1 VIDSSGFGTRL
12 RAARIAAGMS
22 LAEVS
27 AASGLS
33 ISFLS
38 HVETGKSDITI
49 SKLIRL
55 LDVYKVPLGD
65 ILPDSAAEDPVVL
78 RAGEQPKFASPIE
91 GIDMYLLGPTTSSH
105 MTPLFVTYSP
115 GGRSAEY
122 GRHPG
127 EEFIYVI
134 DGSIRLEIE
143 GRDPVILNPGDS
155 AYYRGDQKHAHFNVG
170 GTNASLCAVVSPPHG
185 GPSVEVGQ
193 IASEG

>member
-1 VIDSSGFGTRL
+1 
-12 RAARIAAGMS
+12 MS

-55 LDVYKVPLGD
+55 LDLYKVPLGEV
-65 ILPDSAAEDPVVL
+65 LPDPAADDPVVL

-91 GIDMYLLGPTTSSH
+91 GIDVYLLGPTGAKH
-105 MTPLFVTYSP
+105 MTPLLVTYAP

-122 GRHPG
+122 ASHPG

-134 DGSIRLEIE
+134 EGTIR
-143 GRDPVILNPGDS
+143 
-155 AYYRGDQKHAHFNVG
+155 
-170 GTNASLCAVVSPPHG
+170 
-185 GPSVEVGQ
+185 
-193 IASEG
+193 

>member
-1 VIDSSGFGTRL
+1 MIDSSGFGTRL
-12 RAARIAAGMS
+12 RAARTAVGMS
-22 LAEVS
+22 LADVS

-65 ILPDSAAEDPVVL
+65 VLPDSDAEDPVVL

-91 GIDMYLLGPTTSSH
+91 GIDMYLLGPTTSTQ
-105 MTPLFVTYSP
+105 MTPLFVTYEP

-122 GRHPG
+122 GRHAG

-134 DGSIRLEIE
+134 EGSIRLEIE
-143 GRDPVILNPGDS
+143 GRVPVILNPGDS
-155 AYYRGDQKHAHFNVG
+155 AYYRSDQKHAHFNVG
-170 GTNASLCAVVSPPHG
+170 DERASLCAVVSPPHG
-185 GPSVEVGQ
+185 GPSAEIGHVDEAG
-193 IASEG
+193 